1 MSTTSTSTV
10 SGKRRSTNIDGPGK
24 RRNTLMPKVNK
35 CKTLGRKINVL
46 FDEKN
51 QPMNKEGDELSSY
64 FGVLAR
70 EHVPITMLDWRLKEH
85 KQLKE
90 RIWNEICEAFT
101 VPIIYKHNC
110 LMRVGE
116 AARLFR
122 HELYNDHVKDILND
136 PSALKRP
143 EYVLK
148 RYGNITEEDW
158 IKFVEYRRSE
168 VFKKS
173 SENGKELAGK
183 NVYKSRT
190 GRNGYRKLD
199 QKKVR
204 FITCFILLSLFCN
217 IAFN

>member
-1 MSTTSTSTV
+1 MSNTSTSTV

-24 RRNTLMPKVNK
+24 RRNTLMPKINK
-35 CKTLGRKINVL
+35 VKTLGKKINVK
-46 FDEKN
+46 FNDRDE
-51 QPMNKEGDELSSY
+51 PLDKEGDELSSY

-70 EHVPITMLDWRLKEH
+70 EHVPISMIDWRLKEH

-101 VPIIYKHNC
+101 VPIELKNNC

-122 HELYNDHVKDILND
+122 HELYNDLVKDNLND
-136 PSALKRP
+136 PSVLKRP

-173 SENGKELAGK
+173 SDNGKEIARK

-199 QKKVR
+199 QQKVR
-204 FITCFILLSLFCN
+204 FTCFILYSMFHN
-217 IAFN
+217 IY